1 MPLLHGRLPRP
12 LYEAKPWLLMAGG
25 VAVALGLPGLACACG
40 ALLVAGG
47 VAILGLRLR
56 YRRQALAEAA
66 ARHASAGRP
75 SRLASTTARVRAILP
90 PPMGHLDIDRQHRAL
105 ATLSAALQ
113 VAIEMGDASA
123 DVSLLLAD
131 LQADLE
137 EHFDLERRVLRRVG
151 LEETVEDRR
160 VESALTLA
168 SRSLVARERDGQLA
182 LETAVQRMCEL
193 VADHLLRPHPALPTL
208 AQTLERLRDRV
219 DVDLEL

>member
-1 MPLLHGRLPRP
+1 
-12 LYEAKPWLLMAGG
+12 
-25 VAVALGLPGLACACG
+25 
-40 ALLVAGG
+40 
-47 VAILGLRLR
+47 
-56 YRRQALAEAA
+56 
-66 ARHASAGRP
+66 
-75 SRLASTTARVRAILP
+75 VRAILP
-90 PPMGHLDIDRQHRAL
+90 PPIGHLDIDRQHRAL
-105 ATLSAALQ
+105 ATLSASLQ
-113 VAIEMGDASA
+113 VALEMGDASA

-137 EHFDLERRVLRRVG
+137 EHFALERRVLRRLG

-193 VADHLLRPHPALPTL
+193 AADHLLRPHPGLPTL
-208 AQTLERLRDRV
+208 AQSLGRLRERV